1 MPQTTCV
8 RCGNAGYTS
17 IENVRVPPLLGQPD
31 NTMRVEVSLCASCR
45 GYAGKENKD
54 AKDRTA
60 QRGEAG

>member
-17 IENVRVPPLLGQPD
+17 ISNVRVESVLDQPD
-31 NTMRVEVSLCASCR
+31 NTVRVEVSLCASCR
-45 GYAGKENKD
+45 GYALKENKD
-54 AKDRTA
+54 AQDRMG